1 MQNGFLT
8 GLFPILIV
16 KDREMEKFEFKQLK
30 RIITA
35 NAKLF
40 QFLKRM
46 NELVGKAEEGRN
58 RDGKTPFLR
67 ALIDSYKRYS
77 SHHEHSHQAIQ
88 SRRLFY
94 LHCRHCQHPNRL
106 YDLSAREDLEFC
118 GKCKQKLV
126 AETA

>member
-40 QFLKRM
+40 QFLRRM
-46 NELVGKAEEGRN
+46 NELVAKAEEGRSKAE
-58 RDGKTPFLR
+58 GKTPFLR
-67 ALIDSYKRYS
+67 ALLDSYRRYS
-77 SHHEHSHQAIQ
+77 LHH
-88 SRRLFY
+88 
-94 LHCRHCQHPNRL
+94 
-106 YDLSAREDLEFC
+106 
-118 GKCKQKLV
+118 
-126 AETA
+126 